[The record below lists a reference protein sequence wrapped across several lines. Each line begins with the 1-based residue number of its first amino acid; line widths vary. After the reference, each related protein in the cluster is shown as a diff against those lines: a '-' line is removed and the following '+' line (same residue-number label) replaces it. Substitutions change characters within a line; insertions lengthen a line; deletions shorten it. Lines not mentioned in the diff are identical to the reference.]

1 MANHQSAL
9 KRIRQNEV
17 ARLRNKYD
25 HKSVRTAVRKLKGDA
40 DKDSAASQYPKV
52 VSMLDKLVKKHIIHR
67 NKSARLKSQ
76 LAKMA
81 HQLAK
86 ITGE

>member
-1 MANHQSAL
+1 MVNHQSAL

-25 HKSVRTAVRKLKGDA
+25 HKSVRTAVKKLKGDA

-52 VSMLDKLVKKHIIHR
+52 ASMIDKLVKKHIIHR
-67 NKSARLKSQ
+67 NKAARLKSQ
-76 LAKMA
+76 LAKIV
-81 HQLAK
+81 HQSAK
-86 ITGE
+86 ADGE